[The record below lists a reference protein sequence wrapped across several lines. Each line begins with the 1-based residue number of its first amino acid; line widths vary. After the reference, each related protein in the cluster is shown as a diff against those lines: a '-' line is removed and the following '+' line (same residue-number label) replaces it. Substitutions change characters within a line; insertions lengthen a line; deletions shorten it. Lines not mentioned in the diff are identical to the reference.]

1 MLRVLL
7 KHMRFQMRWFI
18 LGCCLWGILACNLSD
33 RGLAKLQVIEDL
45 TLGLSLDDVKQ
56 QWFLYS
62 TKPLQ
67 VDQAMSSDSDIVYRG
82 VSRDPGVTSFYLY
95 FNSKSKVLEQAEWRY
110 HSSMTE
116 AKEKELMDLWTKK
129 LWEPSYQQRW
139 DGKVYVW
146 SDRKA
151 RLELY
156 LADGICHLIHRLN

>member
-1 MLRVLL
+1 
-7 KHMRFQMRWFI
+7 MRWITSLF
-18 LGCCLWGILACNLSD
+18 LALFLSGCSFSD
-33 RGLAKLQVIEDL
+33 RGMAKLQVVEDL
-45 TLGLSLDDVKQ
+45 KLGASMEDVKQ

-62 TKPLQ
+62 VKPLQ
-67 VDQAMSSDSDIVYRG
+67 VDQAVSSESSIVYRG
-82 VSRDPGVTSFYLY
+82 ISRDPGVTGFYLF
-95 FNSKSKVLEQAEWRY
+95 FNSKKKNLEQVEWRY

-116 AKEKELMDLWTKK
+116 AKEKDLLDYWTKK
-129 LWEPSYQQRW
+129 LWEPSYHQRW

>member
-1 MLRVLL
+1 
-7 KHMRFQMRWFI
+7 MRWFF
-18 LGCCLWGILACNLSD
+18 LGCCLLGLSACYFSD

-45 TLGLSLDDVKQ
+45 SLGSSMDDVKQ

-67 VDQAMSSDSDIVYRG
+67 VDQAVSTDASIVYRG

-95 FNSKSKVLEQAEWRY
+95 FNSKTKTLEQAEWRY
-110 HSSMTE
+110 HSSMTNT
-116 AKEKELMDLWTKK
+116 KEKELLELWTKK
-129 LWEPSYQQRW
+129 LWEPGSQQRW

-151 RLELY
+151 ELELY
-156 LADGICHLIHRLN
+156 LADGICHLIHKLK

>member
-1 MLRVLL
+1 
-7 KHMRFQMRWFI
+7 MRWMTNLLLI
-18 LGCCLWGILACNLSD
+18 TVLSGCSFSD
-33 RGLAKLQVIEDL
+33 RGMAKLQVVEDL
-45 TLGLSLDDVKQ
+45 KLGTSIEDVKQ

-67 VDQAMSSDSDIVYRG
+67 VDQAVSSESAIVYRG
-82 VSRDPGVTSFYLY
+82 ISRDPGVTGFYLF
-95 FNSKSKVLEQAEWRY
+95 FNSKKKNLEQVEWRY

-116 AKEKELMDLWTKK
+116 AKEKELLDYWAKK
-129 LWEPSYQQRW
+129 LWEPSYHQRW

>member
-1 MLRVLL
+1 
-7 KHMRFQMRWFI
+7 MRWFI
-18 LGCCLWGILACNLSD
+18 PLLCLAALAGCNLTD
-33 RGLAKLQVIEDL
+33 RGMAKLQVAEDL
-45 TLGLSLDDVKQ
+45 TLGQYMEDVKQ

-67 VDQAMSSDSDIVYRG
+67 VDQAMSTERQIAYRG
-82 VSRDPGVTSFYLY
+82 VSRDPAVTGFYLY
-95 FNSKSKVLEQAEWRY
+95 FNSKTKILEQAEWRY

-116 AKEKELMDLWTKK
+116 SKEKELQDYWTKK
-129 LWEPSYQQRW
+129 LWPPSFQQRW

-146 SDRKA
+146 GDRKA

>member
-1 MLRVLL
+1 
-7 KHMRFQMRWFI
+7 MRWTTI
-18 LGCCLWGILACNLSD
+18 LLLLLSLSGCNFND
-33 RGLAKLQVIEDL
+33 KGLAKLQVVEDL
-45 TLGLSLDDVKQ
+45 KLGSLMEDVKQ

-62 TKPLQ
+62 SKALQ
-67 VDQAMSSDSDIVYRG
+67 VDQAVSSEKDIVYRG
-82 VSRDPGVTSFYLY
+82 VSRDQGVTSFYLF
-95 FNSKSKVLEQAEWRY
+95 FNSKTKKLEQVEWRY

-116 AKEKELMDLWTKK
+116 AKEQELRDFWAKK
-129 LWEPSYQQRW
+129 LWEPSYHQRW

>member
-1 MLRVLL
+1 
-7 KHMRFQMRWFI
+7 MRWITYLF
-18 LGCCLWGILACNLSD
+18 LTLFLAGCGFSD
-33 RGLAKLQVIEDL
+33 RGMAKLQVVEDL
-45 TLGLSLDDVKQ
+45 KLGTLMDDVKQ

-62 TKPLQ
+62 SKPLQ
-67 VDQAMSSDSDIVYRG
+67 VDQAVSSEKDIVYRG
-82 VSRDPGVTSFYLY
+82 VSRDPGVISFYLY
-95 FNSKSKVLEQAEWRY
+95 FNSKTKKLEQAEWRY

-116 AKEKELMDLWTKK
+116 SKEKELRDYWAKK
-129 LWEPSYQQRW
+129 LWEPSYHQRW